1 MGQPLFSISEDGD
14 REELWV
20 LPRSQDWSPEPCHS
34 RTWEV
39 ISRGKAKQKGKMQ
52 DPPSQGSSSQ
62 WPGWMRRPW
71 AATQAPLPSLPIWDL
86 AKDLG
91 RHTPDHP
98 IGRGL
103 GLWPVGSC
111 LCCGHTVCLFRSEG
125 LCPGLQL
132 SAILTSTPEGQGQR
146 AGRLPKLGAPAF

>member
-20 LPRSQDWSPEPCHS
+20 LPRSQDWSPEPRHS

-62 WPGWMRRPW
+62 GPGWMRRPW
-71 AATQAPLPSLPIWDL
+71 AETRAPPLPSLPIWDF

-91 RHTPDHP
+91 RHTLTIPQ
-98 IGRGL
+98 GGAL
-103 GLWPVGSC
+103 AFGLWAPVFAVVTPGACSGLRASAHASSSLPSLFPPQRGKGS
-111 LCCGHTVCLFRSEG
+111 V
-125 LCPGLQL
+125 
-132 SAILTSTPEGQGQR
+132 
-146 AGRLPKLGAPAF
+146 LGGCQS